1 MPYKFTQKCGICSN
15 TTLYYCTMKIEL
27 RILLNSIK
35 TIMSYS
41 EAQKSLNEEVIEKAK
56 KEWSELDQILS
67 NHYKNELLQ

>member
-1 MPYKFTQKCGICSN
+1 
-15 TTLYYCTMKIEL
+15 MKVEL

-41 EAQKSLNEEVIEKAK
+41 EAQKSLNEEVIEKSK